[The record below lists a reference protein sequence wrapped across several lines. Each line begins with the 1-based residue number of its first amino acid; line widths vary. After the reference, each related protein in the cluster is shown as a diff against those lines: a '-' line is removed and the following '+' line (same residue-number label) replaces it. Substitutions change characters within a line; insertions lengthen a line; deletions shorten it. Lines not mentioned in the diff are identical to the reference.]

1 MTGSENER
9 LARVETQVA
18 DMKTKV
24 DEMHSAFLAAKGA
37 RYVVIVMWMGFGAF
51 IVNIK
56 WLLAV
61 IGVKFEQG

>member
-1 MTGSENER
+1 
-9 LARVETQVA
+9 
-18 DMKTKV
+18 MKTKV